1 MNNVDS
7 NYSLKKQANQWHRN
21 NPLTSGNVMTAP
33 KILLNVIVAKRKVL
47 YLCFLK
53 RGNLRLQAAEIFKMM
68 FHHLLPPM
76 VSLELMMMM
85 NKLEKKKPI
94 KYLTNSNRKTNSSKR
109 F

>member
-7 NYSLKKQANQWHRN
+7 NCFLRNQANQWHRN

-33 KILLNVIVAKRKVL
+33 KILLNVFVAKRKVL

-53 RGNLRLQAAEIFKMM
+53 RGNQRLQAAAIFKMM
-68 FHHLLPPM
+68 FHHMLPRK

-85 NKLEKKKPI
+85 NKLEKIKPI
-94 KYLTNSNRKTNSSKR
+94 KYLTNISR
-109 F
+109 